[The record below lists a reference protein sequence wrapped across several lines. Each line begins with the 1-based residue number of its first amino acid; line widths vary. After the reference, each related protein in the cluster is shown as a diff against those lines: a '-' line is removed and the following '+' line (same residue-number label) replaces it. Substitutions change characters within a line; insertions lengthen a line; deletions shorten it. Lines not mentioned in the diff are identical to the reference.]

1 MFQTPYAYP
10 NPYQNQQSHYN
21 NQQIIRVHGRN
32 GADTFQMMPNSSAL
46 LLDES
51 EPLIYLAQTD
61 GAGYKTITVYDIQP
75 HKEIPPV
82 NMQDLEQRISRLE
95 EKLNEPY
102 TANTKQWKPEQTRT
116 NQTNGSN
123 NQSNKQSSGTT

>member
-1 MFQTPYAYP
+1 MFQNPYAYP
-10 NPYQNQQSHYN
+10 NPFQNPHN

-95 EKLNEPY
+95 ERLNEPDI
-102 TANTKQWKPEQTRT
+102 ANVKQGRHEQIKS
-116 NQTNGSN
+116 NQANGSN
-123 NQSNKQSSGTT
+123 AQSNK